1 MIYLAVPNAILQNK
15 GNFAMVSINFPI
27 CFLLA
32 DPTLRSLP
40 ADPVPCSL
48 RRLDSARAQD
58 SQCGPQAAPRGQ
70 KGLGGCGGGQ
80 RRLDPGEP
88 GEAHH
93 HSSLAREGR
102 GGKRNRVG
110 RAAFLAEGLC
120 WHPLVRAGVAHP
132 GPTAEGQGPQPG
144 EQAVSHGQYWE

>member
-1 MIYLAVPNAILQNK
+1 MTQSLAPSE
-15 GNFAMVSINFPI
+15 GWT
-27 CFLLA
+27 LLGPGQSVWGA
-32 DPTLRSLP
+32 GSSQRPEG
-40 ADPVPCSL
+40 L
-48 RRLDSARAQD
+48 RR
-58 SQCGPQAAPRGQ
+58 
-70 KGLGGCGGGQ
+70 
-80 RRLDPGEP
+80 RRKEPDPGEP

-102 GGKRNRVG
+102 GGKRNKEVG

-120 WHPLVRAGVAHP
+120 WHPLVRAEVAHP